1 MTRTTAISSV
11 FGRPVWRAGL
21 CAVVLCVVAAAA
33 RAEPPIWVIEDEDS
47 TLYLFGTVHLLD
59 PEIAWLTPRVEQALD
74 EASEVWFEVPFSPT
88 LEELQAQLVPLL
100 MQRAPSPGRSLS
112 SLLSEEEE
120 AQLERA
126 LARTPMPEQ
135 LAVALENMKP
145 WFATWTL
152 GIAPFLSAG
161 YEANAGADVVLARLA
176 HEQGDEVLGFETSEQ
191 QLDLFA
197 RGTKEEQLRALRAFL
212 AVSDPEFDT
221 LLARSDAAFRAWM
234 AGESSPLEALMKDWR
249 AGETAMPALMPYDII
264 VANRN
269 ENWAGQIEGLLAGE
283 GVAFIAV
290 GAGHLVGPDS
300 VQLRLAARGIAA
312 ERR

>member
-1 MTRTTAISSV
+1 MNRTDTVSSLFV
-11 FGRPVWRAGL
+11 RPAWRAAL
-21 CAVVLCVVAAAA
+21 CTFALCVLAAAA

-59 PEIAWLTPRVEQALD
+59 PDIEWLGEGVKQALD
-74 EASEVWFEVPFSPT
+74 DATQMWMEVAFPAT
-88 LEELQAQLVPLL
+88 LEELQAQQVPLL
-100 MQRAPSPGRSLS
+100 MQRGPSPGRPLS
-112 SLLSEEEE
+112 SLLSEEEK

-145 WFATWTL
+145 WFATLTL

-161 YEANAGADVVLARLA
+161 YEANAGADVVLARFA
-176 HEQGDEVLGFETSEQ
+176 HEQGDQVLGFETIEQ

-197 RGTKEEQLRALRAFL
+197 RGTEEEQLRALRAFL
-212 AVSDPEFDT
+212 AVSDAEFDA

-234 AGESSPLEALMKDWR
+234 AGESPPLEALMKDWR
-249 AGETAMPALMPYDII
+249 AGESSMPAVMPYDII

-269 ENWAGQIEGLLAGE
+269 ENWAGQIEELLAGK

-300 VQLRLAARGIAA
+300 VQVRLAARGIAA